1 MKRFVLFA
9 VASLFFF
16 SVRISF
22 ETGVQAAPV
31 ASLFSGYNFV
41 LQDTTALRF
50 PMKSLND
57 PTKAGNASPLFLKT
71 PSNTGYI
78 VEFNPATGQYVFYQ
92 KVGNGKGMP
101 VKVMSREEYQSFQQQ
116 NSLRDYWEQKRQS
129 EAGTSSSNSFLPDLQ
144 LGGETFD
151 RIFGSNKID
160 IKPQGNAELIL
171 GLNTSKT
178 DNPSLPLQMRKT
190 TTFDFQSKI
199 QMNVA
204 GKIGDKLKM
213 QVNYN
218 TEATFDFENN
228 VKLEY
233 TGYEDEIIQ
242 KIEAGNVSLP
252 LSGSLITGSQ
262 SLFGF
267 KTELKFGNLT
277 VTSIF
282 SQQK

>member
-1 MKRFVLFA
+1 MKRFVQFAIASIVLF
-9 VASLFFF
+9 SLGILFGSELRANSGVFFF
-16 SVRISF
+16 S
-22 ETGVQAAPV
+22 
-31 ASLFSGYNFV
+31 GYTFQP
-41 LQDTTALRF
+41 QDTSALRY
-50 PMKSLND
+50 PMRTQND
-57 PTKAGNASPLFLKT
+57 PTKANTSPLFLKT

-92 KVGNGKGMP
+92 KVGNNKGMA
-101 VKVMSREEYQSFQQQ
+101 VKVMSGEEYKNYQQQ
-116 NSLRDYWEQKRQS
+116 NALRQYWEQKRQT
-129 EAGTSSSNSFLPDLQ
+129 EAGTSATSSFLPDLQ

-171 GLNTSKT
+171 GVNSTRT
-178 DNPSLPLQMRKT
+178 DNPALPLQLRRT

-242 KIEAGNVSLP
+242 KIEAG
-252 LSGSLITGSQ
+252 
-262 SLFGF
+262 
-267 KTELKFGNLT
+267 
-277 VTSIF
+277 
-282 SQQK
+282 